1 MWKYII
7 AIVLFVAVIGGSYYK
22 GRHDVEAK
30 YEEIRKQD
38 EARIAELEQ
47 KQNEVTTK
55 IVTEYVDRVK
65 TIKQK
70 EYVYVDQA
78 KSVVPSKSELS
89 NGWVYLH
96 DTSAKGLP
104 AVPARSSDE
113 GSSGI
118 KDNIAL
124 GTIVSNY
131 SICHQ
136 TAEQLIQLQQWIRNG
151 RIQKSIPIFN
161 SLGSSQANIC
171 RQCAIQ
177 IKMELLIQKLR
188 LPNGVRWIWKIGRT

>member
-78 KSVVPSKSELS
+78 KNSVPQQF
-89 NGWVYLH
+89 
-96 DTSAKGLP
+96 
-104 AVPARSSDE
+104 
-113 GSSGI
+113 
-118 KDNIAL
+118 
-124 GTIVSNY
+124 IVSNGFVHLHDNAATGNNADATRASDATPSGIGDNQALAVIVTNY
-131 SICHQ
+131 SRC
-136 TAEQLIQLQQWIRNG
+136 IQ
-151 RIQKSIPIFN
+151 
-161 SLGSSQANIC
+161 QAN
-171 RQCAIQ
+171 QLTSLQ
-177 IKMELLIQKLR
+177 
-188 LPNGVRWIWKIGRT
+188 NWITDHKKAVEESNEKRKQYAPD